1 MIKRNIGKNIEDILK
16 KHKKMIFIS
25 GPRQAGKTTLAKN
38 LLKTFGQGI
47 YFNWDIIKDQKK
59 LLNDPSFFE
68 KLNRIP
74 SKKSLIVFDEIHKY
88 AQWKNYLK
96 GVYDGYGDEF
106 LFIAT
111 GSGRLNLFKKGGDSL
126 LGRYFSM
133 QLFPLSM
140 GEIIG
145 TAPNW
150 NAFKKKLAMPF
161 GNGNSRKIYDQLL
174 KYSGFPEP
182 FTKHNDEFYNMW
194 FQERKT
200 LLIREDIR
208 NAYAIREISNIES
221 LSNILPEK
229 IGSPLSINSMREDIK
244 ASFDSIKSWLL
255 ILEQFYYL
263 FKIRPF
269 SKSIARAL
277 KKEAKIYLYDWAEVN
292 NEASRFENIIAFHLY
307 KAVNLWRSLGQADT
321 NLSYIRDKEKREVDF
336 LITEKGRPFL
346 LIECKLNDETLSS
359 NLASFQ
365 NKLKI
370 PIAIQLVNKKNICKK
385 LKQNGFTQW
394 ILSADKF
401 LEILP

>member
-1 MIKRNIGKNIEDILK
+1 M
-16 KHKKMIFIS
+16 S
-25 GPRQAGKTTLAKN
+25 KN
-38 LLKTFGQGI
+38 LLKTFGQGT
-47 YFNWDIIKDQKK
+47 YFNWDIINDQKK
-59 LLNDPSFFE
+59 LIKDPYFFE
-68 KLNRIP
+68 KTNRIP

-88 AQWKNYLK
+88 AKWKNYLK

-106 LFIAT
+106 SFIAT

-133 QLFPLSM
+133 QLFPLSL

-145 TAPNW
+145 NTPNW
-150 NAFKKKLAMPF
+150 NTFKKKLTAPF
-161 GNGNSRKIYDQLL
+161 ENRDSRKTYERLF

-182 FTKHNDEFYNMW
+182 FSKNNKEFYNMW

-208 NAYAIREISNIES
+208 NAYAIREISNIEV

-229 IGSPLSINSMREDIK
+229 IGAPLSVNSLREDIK
-244 ASFDSIKSWLL
+244 ASFDSLKSWLL

-263 FKIRPF
+263 FTIQPF

-277 KKEAKIYLYDWAEVN
+277 KKEPKIYLYDWVEIDN
-292 NEASRFENIIAFHLY
+292 DASCFENIIALHLY
-307 KAVNLWRSLGQADT
+307 KAVNLWHSLGQANT
-321 NLSYIRDKEKREVDF
+321 NLFYIRDKEKREVDF
-336 LITEKGRPFL
+336 LITEKNKPFL
-346 LIECKLNDETLSS
+346 LIECKLNDEALSA

-365 NKLKI
+365 RKLNI
-370 PIAIQLVNKKNICKK
+370 PIAIQLINKKNICKK
-385 LKQNGFTQW
+385 LNQNGLTQW

-401 LEILP
+401 LAILP

>member
-1 MIKRNIGKNIEDILK
+1 MIKRNIGENIKSILK
-16 KHKKMIFIS
+16 KHNKMMFIS
-25 GPRQAGKTTLAKN
+25 GPRQAGKTTLAKS
-38 LLKTFGQGI
+38 LLKASGQGL

-59 LLNDPSFFE
+59 LIKDPYFFE
-68 KLNRIP
+68 KISRVP

-88 AQWKNYLK
+88 AKWKNYLK

-126 LGRYFSM
+126 LGRYFSL
-133 QLFPLSM
+133 QLFPLSL

-145 TAPNW
+145 NKPNW
-150 NAFKKKLAMPF
+150 KAFKKQLAAPF
-161 GNGNSRKIYDQLL
+161 SRRDSRKIYERLL

-182 FTKHNDEFYNMW
+182 FSKNDEEFYNMW

-208 NAYAIREISNIES
+208 NAYAIREISNIEV
-221 LSNILPEK
+221 LSNVLPEK
-229 IGSPLSINSMREDIK
+229 IGAPLSINSLREDIK
-244 ASFDSIKSWLL
+244 VSFDSIKSWFL

-263 FKIRPF
+263 FRIQPF

-277 KKEAKIYLYDWAEVN
+277 KKEPKIYLYDWVEIN
-292 NEASRFENIIAFHLY
+292 NDASRFENIIAFHLY
-307 KAVNLWRSLGQADT
+307 KAVNLWRSLGQANT
-321 NLSYIRDKEKREVDF
+321 NLFYIRDKEKREADF
-336 LITEKGRPFL
+336 LITEKNNPFL
-346 LIECKLNDETLSS
+346 LIECKLNDEMLSE
-359 NLASFQ
+359 NLAVFQ
-365 NKLKI
+365 RKLKI
-370 PIAIQLVNKKNICKK
+370 PVAIQLVNKKNVCKK

-401 LEILP
+401 LAILP